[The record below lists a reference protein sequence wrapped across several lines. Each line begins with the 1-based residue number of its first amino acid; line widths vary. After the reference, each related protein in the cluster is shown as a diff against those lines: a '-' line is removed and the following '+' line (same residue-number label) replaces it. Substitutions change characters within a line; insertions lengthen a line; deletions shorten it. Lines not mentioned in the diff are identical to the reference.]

1 MANDFYTSLLKQRQ
15 GQPSMEEEMVK
26 QYNEQLALRQ
36 QALGDAKG
44 ALVEKE
50 SQQLDPLQQV
60 NIQPLMAATDSWF
73 GGNMS
78 QGYKAPQ
85 AAEKKEHEIQRLKNA
100 ISQQEGGLIDDRFN
114 VTRLMM
120 EERRA
125 QEKNMYNEQQA
136 DIDRALKRE
145 MLKEKLMAN
154 ADLAAN
160 KNASKV
166 AKGADDKEQKILKTK
181 QAQTIEAQINLKK
194 AIDQYEGL
202 VDKHGINLAGANK
215 DAMNSAYADLKIKYK
230 EAAKLGALTGPDVG
244 IIVDAI
250 APATGVAG
258 AGRIAAH
265 KMGFGGGTEGLK
277 KGIGQIKQNLES
289 DYKTNQSALE
299 AGYGANSS
307 VLQGYRANF
316 YGRPQASTSS
326 EKMVKIRD
334 PQRGGKVF
342 EISESDLESAVKDG
356 AELVP

>member
-125 QEKNMYNEQQA
+125 QERNALNSGENELN
-136 DIDRALKRE
+136 RALKIKLLG
-145 MLKEKLMAN
+145 MSNDSKEGI
-154 ADLAAN
+154 AAN
-160 KNASKV
+160 KDAK
-166 AKGADDKEQKILKTK
+166 KGAKAAEERDHKILKTK
-181 QAQTIEAQINLKK
+181 ESQTIQAQINLKN
-194 AIDQYEGL
+194 ALDGYEKL
-202 VDKHGINLAGANK
+202 VNTHGITLTGANK
-215 DAMNSAYADLKIKYK
+215 DQINSAYADLKIKYK
-230 EAAKLGALTGPDVG
+230 EAG
-244 IIVDAI
+244 
-250 APATGVAG
+250 
-258 AGRIAAH
+258 
-265 KMGFGGGTEGLK
+265 
-277 KGIGQIKQNLES
+277 S
-289 DYKTNQSALE
+289 
-299 AGYGANSS
+299 
-307 VLQGYRANF
+307 
-316 YGRPQASTSS
+316 
-326 EKMVKIRD
+326 
-334 PQRGGKVF
+334 
-342 EISESDLESAVKDG
+342 
-356 AELVP
+356 